1 MKLWKL
7 ALMDETEI
15 EMPHAAAEMVKQA
28 MARGDK
34 FVSLPDRVVAVHQ
47 IKSLDKTSRE
57 DVSGKKALQ
66 AGLNA
71 FKSDVNVQ
79 TDKDGYQSVQA
90 IKVKKEVSQR
100 EYAAY
105 YAKHPSYETVSGN
118 GSGHWVAFWVAKD
131 LGVPES
137 CVLA

>member
-28 MARGDK
+28 MGRGDK
-34 FVSLPDRVVAVHQ
+34 FVSLPDRVIAVHQ

-57 DVSGKKALQ
+57 DVAGKKALH

-71 FKSDVNVQ
+71 FKGDVNVQ
-79 TDKDGYQSVQA
+79 KDQDGYLSVRA
-90 IKVKKEVSQR
+90 VKVKKEVSQR
-100 EYAAY
+100 EYASY
-105 YAKHPSYETVSGN
+105 YSKHPSYETVG
-118 GSGHWVAFWVAKD
+118 GDGHWVAFWVAKD
-131 LGVPES
+131 LGIPEG